1 MGSLR
6 VRKGKGRYEEGS
18 GRYAKGGTGGFG
30 GGSLEHPRQWLQR
43 PVGRPLPASAE
54 LPIAA
59 RRAVRRRRSRTGAL
73 PRGHFGRVAVPVFV
87 AVSASYVTCGS
98 LDHFLMVA
106 SGMPAASSTLPN
118 GSSAI
123 ATPSQLVRSA
133 RPSNGDADAC
143 TALSPPLHGAFSPS
157 FSQSAAMMPRSAP
170 SGASL
175 GSVGPRTE
183 PRKSSHL
190 DGQRR
195 WRRRPWAGTRAPPQ
209 PLSGVHAARAQPQA
223 SGRAEWSGE
232 RPHGAASRG
241 VLTVRVARELR
252 RVELDDVVVD
262 AGAGRRELAAHRHE
276 EGVERVVPATCQ
288 LGVSE

>member
-1 MGSLR
+1 MRCYQPIPTHLYLSTHLSMCASIYQSSHVSTVPSLSTHR
-6 VRKGKGRYEEGS
+6 PIRPIPP
-18 GRYAKGGTGGFG
+18 
-30 GGSLEHPRQWLQR
+30 PR
-43 PVGRPLPASAE
+43 S
-54 LPIAA
+54 
-59 RRAVRRRRSRTGAL
+59 
-73 PRGHFGRVAVPVFV
+73 
-87 AVSASYVTCGS
+87 TCGS
-98 LDHFLMVA
+98 LDHFLMVS

-195 WRRRPWAGTRAPPQ
+195 WRRRPWAGQRAPPH
-209 PLSGVHAARAQPQA
+209 PLSGAQASRAQPQA
-223 SGRAEWSGE
+223 SGRA
-232 RPHGAASRG
+232 
-241 VLTVRVARELR
+241 
-252 RVELDDVVVD
+252 
-262 AGAGRRELAAHRHE
+262 
-276 EGVERVVPATCQ
+276 
-288 LGVSE
+288 